1 MENKELNEL
10 EKLEL
15 EKNKMLLTAENV
27 IGFTSTIS
35 FLSSVLG
42 AAFVDCSDLVKTVF
56 IVSGSTIFVFGVSFA
71 LKIEQKAGYY
81 QCSKCEHTYV
91 PEKYLKV
98 FFAPH
103 LGKTRY
109 MECPEC
115 GKKSWH
121 KKVLIKNKNRK

>member
-1 MENKELNEL
+1 MENKQINEL

-15 EKNKMLLTAENV
+15 EKNKLLLSAENV
-27 IGFTSTIS
+27 IGFTSTIT

-42 AAFVDCSDLVKTVF
+42 AAFVECSDLVKAVF
-56 IVSGSTIFVFGVSFA
+56 IVSGTTIFVTGISFA

-81 QCSKCEHTYV
+81 KCSKCEHTYI
-91 PEKYLKV
+91 PKKYSKV

-103 LGKTRY
+103 MGKTRY

-115 GKKSWH
+115 CEKSWH
-121 KKVLIKNKNRK
+121 KKVLIKKQK